1 MIFNISNIIYFS
13 TLIKL
18 DPLDPLTEIIRSGQA
33 FSPFIAIERLIWLFL
48 GIFFVLAISISIWNG
63 IKEQGIIGSK
73 KFSLGITES
82 DDNQEKKVTEVE
94 KENQ

>member
-1 MIFNISNIIYFS
+1 MIFIIGNIIYLL

-33 FSPFIAIERLIWLFL
+33 FSPFIAIERIIWLFI
-48 GIFFVLAISISIWNG
+48 GIFFILAISTSIRNG

-82 DDNQEKKVTEVE
+82 DDNEEKKVTKAET
-94 KENQ
+94 ENK